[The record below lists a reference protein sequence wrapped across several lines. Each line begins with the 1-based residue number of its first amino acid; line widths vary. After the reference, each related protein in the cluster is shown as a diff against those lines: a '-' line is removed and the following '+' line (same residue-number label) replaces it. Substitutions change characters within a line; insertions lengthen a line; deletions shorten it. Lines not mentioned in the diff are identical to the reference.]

1 MNACVAYTNVVD
13 INAWKESLEF
23 KDPKQEKHA
32 STSATIPDC
41 GSEQTRQLALTIFS
55 LIMLMLE
62 DYAFRRMGLY
72 I

>member
-23 KDPKQEKHA
+23 KDPKQA
-32 STSATIPDC
+32 STSATIPYC